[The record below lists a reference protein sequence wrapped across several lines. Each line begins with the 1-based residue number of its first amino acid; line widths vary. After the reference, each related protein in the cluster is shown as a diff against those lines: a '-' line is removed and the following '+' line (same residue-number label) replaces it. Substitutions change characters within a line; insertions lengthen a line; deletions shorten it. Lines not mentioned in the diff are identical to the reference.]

1 MNNGPTMHGATVR
14 QFNHTADLMGLD
26 PDVRKILSET
36 ANEILVNF
44 PVKMDDGGVRVF
56 TGYRIQHNN
65 VMGPF
70 AGGLRYHPGADLEDI
85 RALAMRLTWKHALAG
100 VPFGGAMGG
109 VLVDPMGCS
118 TDELERIT
126 RRFTFCLGNNIGP
139 EYDIPSPELNTGPQI
154 MAWILDTYLS
164 TVPSH
169 ERNGSKHVVTGKPTA
184 LGGSLG
190 RDKATGQG
198 IVFLLEEW
206 ARERSFDL
214 STASFIVQGF
224 DTVGSWASRLLGR
237 CGARLLAVEDRSGA
251 IANPAG
257 LDPNGLATYM
267 GEQHVVQGFPHGEAI
282 DHEAFLSIKADIFIP
297 AALENPV
304 DARTASLLNVHLVA
318 EGVNCATEV
327 EGDLI
332 LTERGIEVIPDILC
346 NAGGVLV
353 HFFEWLQNRRSESWE
368 LDEVD
373 RKLRQ
378 AVVGAYEEVKRK
390 AGEFGVGL
398 RTAALIL
405 ALSRIEN
412 VYLKRGIFP

>member
-1 MNNGPTMHGATVR
+1 MTNSVGMHSATIR
-14 QFNHTADLMGLD
+14 LFNHTADLMGLD

-36 ANEILVNF
+36 ANEILVHF
-44 PVKMDDGGVRVF
+44 PVKMDDGSVEAF

-70 AGGLRYHPGADLEDI
+70 TGGLRFHPGVDLEDI

-109 VLVDPMGCS
+109 VYVDVS
-118 TDELERIT
+118 KHSVEELERIT
-126 RRFTFCLGNNIGP
+126 RRFTFCLGSNIGP

-169 ERNGSKHVVTGKPTA
+169 ERNGSKHVVTGKPIA

-206 ARERSFDL
+206 ARERCFDL
-214 STASFIVQGF
+214 SAATFIVQGYG
-224 DTVGSWASRLLGR
+224 TVGSWAARLLGC
-237 CGARLLAVEDRSGA
+237 CGAKLLAVEDASGA
-251 IANPAG
+251 IASPSG
-257 LDPNGLATYM
+257 LVPEDLAIYAR
-267 GEQHVVQGFPHGEAI
+267 EHRVVEGYPHGEPI
-282 DHEAFLSIKADIFIP
+282 GHDAFLSTKADIFIP
-297 AALENPV
+297 AALENQI
-304 DARTASLLNVHLVA
+304 DARTASLLDVLLVA
-318 EGVNCATEV
+318 EGANSPTDA
-327 EGDLI
+327 EGDVI
-332 LTERGIEVIPDILC
+332 LTERGIGVIPDILC
-346 NAGGVLV
+346 NSGGVLV

-368 LDEVD
+368 QDEVD
-373 RKLRQ
+373 CKLRRMI
-378 AVVGAYEEVKRK
+378 VGAYEEVKEK
-390 AGEFGVGL
+390 AAEYGVGL
-398 RTAALIL
+398 RTAALIQ